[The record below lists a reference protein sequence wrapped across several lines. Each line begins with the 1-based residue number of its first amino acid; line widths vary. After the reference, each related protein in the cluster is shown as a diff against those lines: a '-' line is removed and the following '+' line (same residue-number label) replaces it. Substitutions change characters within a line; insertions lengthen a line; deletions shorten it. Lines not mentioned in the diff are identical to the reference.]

1 MTDKLIK
8 KTETL
13 NLEDHMNK
21 LENEIQKKNN

>member
-1 MTDKLIK
+1 MTDNLIK